1 MNSKKLTIGYWGHA
15 HKSVLS
21 NIEKHVDRLQIVD
34 IGERGPDSV
43 MTDAPWVCVMDTD
56 ISRDLLHPMESFA
69 GWAHPPDAILILLK
83 EKEQPPAE
91 FDPEIDYLPEPISA
105 RIFVQRILRLKA
117 LQEHQAE
124 ITRYKSSLKLR
135 TQELTELNKIG
146 MALSAERDP
155 DILLDMIL
163 SKAREITSA
172 DAGSLYFIESEDPKI
187 TDWRQKQ
194 LRFKLAQNDSISSSY
209 REFVMPIEKTSMAG
223 YAAITGQPL
232 NIPDAYHLSSHTRVR
247 HNRSFDERMGYRT
260 RSVLCLPMK
269 NHRGEVLGVLQL
281 INRKKTWSTVLKTE
295 DHFNQEVIPF
305 DQRCVE
311 MASSLAGQAA
321 VSVENM
327 QLYEEIKNLFE
338 GFIVASVHAIEQRD
352 PTTFGHSQRVAE
364 LTTGLATLVDSL
376 DRGRFKEVSF
386 SRDDVQQ
393 IKYAGLLHD
402 FGKIGVR
409 ENVLVKAKKL
419 YPEQLDM
426 IRLRYDY
433 IKQGLEL
440 RKIRKQLAHALDSTA
455 GSDDDVL
462 RQLETE
468 YQQQREELER
478 YLALILEA
486 NEPRVLEE
494 GRLDLLQEIRHQSFQ
509 DNGHTTPFLTEDEFT
524 FLSIP
529 RGSLGVDERREIES
543 HVTHTY
549 NFLSRIPWSSNLK
562 RVPDIAY
569 AHHEKLDGKGYPRG
583 LADQEIPLPSKMM
596 TIADIFDALTAWDR
610 PYKKAV
616 PVDRAL
622 DIIRSEVNGGK
633 LDSDLFQLFLDAK
646 IYEQVERPD

>member
-1 MNSKKLTIGYWGHA
+1 MNSRELVIGYRGNA

-21 NIEKHVDRLQIVD
+21 NIEKIVDRLQIVD
-34 IGERGPDSV
+34 IGDPGPDSV
-43 MTDAPWVCVMDTD
+43 MTGVPWVCVMDTD
-56 ISRDLLHPMESFA
+56 IPRDLFHPMESFTE
-69 GWAHPPDAILILLK
+69 WAHQPDAILFLLK
-83 EKEQPPAE
+83 EEEQAPAE
-91 FDPEIDYLPEPISA
+91 FDPRIDYLPEPVSPW
-105 RIFVQRILRLKA
+105 IFVQRILRLIA

-124 ITRYKSSLKLR
+124 IERYQSSLKLR
-135 TQELTELNKIG
+135 AQELTELNKIG

-172 DAGSLYFIESEDPKI
+172 DAGSLYFIESENQV

-194 LRFKLAQNDSISSSY
+194 LRFKLAQNDSIAASY

-223 YAAITGQPL
+223 YTAITGQPL
-232 NIPDAYHLSSHTRVR
+232 NIPDAYHLSSDTKVR

-281 INRKKTWSTVLKTE
+281 INRKKTWSAVLKTE
-295 DHFNQEVIPF
+295 DQFDREVIPF

-311 MASSLAGQAA
+311 LAGSLAGQAA
-321 VSVENM
+321 VSIENM

-364 LTTGLATLVDSL
+364 LTTGLATLVDGI
-376 DRGRFKEVSF
+376 DQGRFREVSF
-386 SRDDVQQ
+386 SRDDIQQ

-440 RKIRKQLAHALDSTA
+440 RKIRKQLDHALNSTA
-455 GSDDDVL
+455 GTDNDIFY
-462 RQLETE
+462 QLETE

-494 GRLDLLQEIRHQSFQ
+494 GSLDMLQQVRHQSFQ
-509 DNGHTTPFLTEDEFT
+509 DNGHATPFLTEDEFT

-562 RVPDIAY
+562 GVPDIAY

-583 LADQEIPLPSKMM
+583 LGEEEIPLPSKMM